1 MVSAVAKSQSMQDTG
16 QFTIGIDTGGTYT
29 DAVVYCR
36 AKEEVVAK
44 AKVPTTHDDLSRCVI
59 EALSEIFTSSAIPS
73 SDVCLLSV
81 STTLATNALVEGGGR
96 PAGLVT
102 IGLEEAITTRRGL
115 DHLIPA
121 NPILQVPGGHSS
133 HGTELESLDLSQ
145 LNDWL
150 VSQDPGLEAY
160 AVVGSFSVR
169 NPEHELTTARTI
181 TEITGKSVTLSHEL
195 SGQLDAPKRAVT
207 ALLNAR
213 LVPLIHRLVAAVES
227 SMDHLGIS
235 CPLMVMRGDGSL
247 VSSDFV
253 KARPIETILS
263 GPAASA
269 TGAAALNSITE
280 GMVVDI
286 GGTTT
291 DVAAISGG
299 QPQSAPT
306 GANIGGHE
314 TMVNAVRVHT
324 AGIGGD
330 SHVQTSPLDDHPI
343 SIGPR
348 RVNPLVSACSE
359 RPEVQA
365 MLEDQLGR
373 PVARESDGIYLWL
386 LEQEPHWT
394 PQSSAEATIIAG
406 LKESNE
412 GRRYEEV
419 VTSGLERNALNRLI
433 ASGLVGVAAFT
444 PTDAAH
450 VLGVDNRYDAQP
462 AHLGSDL
469 LARQLDRF
477 GEPLADSGSSF
488 AELVLNQLSARI
500 SETILTAAA
509 DHDELPVAQLKSA
522 LQAQAHLENR
532 RGGRRILG
540 ISAAIG
546 ETLTAVG
553 APAALHHSHIALNLD
568 TDCVV
573 PEHSEVANA
582 YGAATGMIRLVKET
596 IVSAPRR
603 GLFRVHV
610 GDPSNHYDL
619 QRAQE
624 FAERDATEVLT
635 EKMEAAGAEEFVVS
649 HVWKIND
656 ARGEERQLFVEAIL
670 KSVAVGSPI

>member
-1 MVSAVAKSQSMQDTG
+1 MQGNG

-36 AKEEVVAK
+36 ATEQVIAK
-44 AKVPTTHDDLSRCVI
+44 TKIPTTHGDLGACVT
-59 EALSEIFTSSAIPS
+59 EALKETLTRSAIQS

-102 IGLEEAITTRRGL
+102 IGLEEDATKRRGL

-121 NPILQVPGGHSS
+121 NPILRVAGGHSP
-133 HGTELESLDLSQ
+133 HGSELEPLDLSP

-150 VSQDPGLEAY
+150 VSEDPRLEAY

-181 TEITGKSVTLSHEL
+181 TELTGKSVTLSHEL
-195 SGQLDAPKRAVT
+195 SGRLDAPKRAVT

-227 SMDHLGIS
+227 SMDRLEIN

-269 TGAAALNSITE
+269 TGAAALNSISE

-299 QPQSAPT
+299 LPESAPA

-324 AGIGGD
+324 EGIGGD
-330 SHVQTSPLDDHPI
+330 SHVQPSPLDDHLV

-348 RVNPLVSACSE
+348 RVTPLVAACLE
-359 RPEVQA
+359 RPEIQI

-373 PVARESDGIYLWL
+373 SVARETDGIYLWL
-386 LEQEPHWT
+386 LEQDPHWA
-394 PQSSAEATIIAG
+394 PQSSAEARIMAG
-406 LKESNE
+406 LQASNA
-412 GRRYEEV
+412 GGRYEEV

-433 ASGLVGVAAFT
+433 ASGLVGAAGFT

-450 VLGVDNRYDAQP
+450 VLGVDNRYDPHP

-469 LARQLDRF
+469 LARQLNRF
-477 GEPLADSGSSF
+477 GEPVADSGSSL
-488 AELVLNQLSARI
+488 AEMVLKRLSARI
-500 SETILTAAA
+500 SETVLASAA
-509 DHDELPVAQLKSA
+509 DHDQLPVALLKSA
-522 LQAQAHLENR
+522 LEAQAHLEDR
-532 RGGRRILG
+532 SGSRKILG
-540 ISAAIG
+540 ISAAIA
-546 ETLTAVG
+546 ETITAVG
-553 APAALHHSHIALNLD
+553 APAALYHRRLGLNLD
-568 TDCVV
+568 TVCTV

-582 YGAATGMIRLVKET
+582 YGAATGVIRLVKET
-596 IVSAPRR
+596 IVTAPRR

-610 GDPSNHYDL
+610 GNPSNHYDL
-619 QRAQE
+619 QGAKK
-624 FAERDATEVLT
+624 FAEEDATAVLT
-635 EKMEAAGAEEFVVS
+635 EKMQAAGATRFVVS
-649 HVWKIND
+649 HDWQVNE
-656 ARGEERQLFVEAIL
+656 ARVEERQLFVEAIL
-670 KSVAVGSPI
+670 KSVALGSPA